1 MIEETRDVATL
12 DLNSDNDNKIISA
25 KIEITLYP
33 DINYNRLADF
43 ILDNCADIEVSISH
57 LIWWII
63 EITTGLISIV
73 LKNLILN
80 RFLKNCIDLYLM
92 VYNLPAYTII
102 LNK

>member
-43 ILDNCADIEVSISH
+43 ILDNCADIEVFDITFDMVDNRDYNRINFNSIKKSD
-57 LIWWII
+57 
-63 EITTGLISIV
+63 
-73 LKNLILN
+73 LKPFFEKLH
-80 RFLKNCIDLYLM
+80 RFIFDG
-92 VYNLPAYTII
+92 V
-102 LNK
+102 